1 MDKKEKFKVMF
12 LYLVI
17 GLLIMFSAI
26 ELIGKFDVPSE
37 LLLIPYT
44 IIILLCASSV
54 FVFLVEILK
63 LFFGEDSSE
72 RDENNGSGMHE
83 EKKVKIHNKDNNK
96 WIKLN

>member
-26 ELIGKFDVPSE
+26 ELIGKFDVPFE

-54 FVFLVEILK
+54 FVFLVEVLK
-63 LFFGEDSSE
+63 LFFGDNSSE
-72 RDENNGSGMHE
+72 RDENTEINT
-83 EKKVKIHNKDNNK
+83 EKNTMRNNNDK
-96 WIKLN
+96 WIKLK